1 MEITLR
7 LFILSQFLYAIYQN
21 IIHPTIIF
29 LQISVFLNLLFIFN
43 YKKYYI
49 KEFKK
54 INVLLFCIVCFCLGF
69 ISQNMMKES
78 KLPCKILL
86 FICFMEC
93 VFTMRNT
100 IIKSRRNRN
109 KSSTFSLYHI

>member
-7 LFILSQFLYAIYQN
+7 LFILSQFLYTIYQG
-21 IIHPTIIF
+21 IIHPTTIF
-29 LQISVFLNLLFIFN
+29 LEISVFLNLLFIFN
-43 YKKYYI
+43 YRKYYR

-54 INVLLFCIVCFCLGF
+54 IKVVLFCIACFGLGF
-69 ISQNMMKES
+69 ISHNMMKES
-78 KLPCKILL
+78 KLPCMILL

-93 VFTMRNT
+93 VFAMRNT
-100 IIKSRRNRN
+100 IIKSRNRN